1 MNILKGKSVSVIEHS
16 KVALS
21 TWVDWSSAR
30 NRRDVLFVN
39 SATQIVSFELKLFF
53 FLFFSCRSCFS
64 SLCPLNSMTTFWAP
78 SHTIMCP
85 WDFAHS
91 SWTRSMNDQS
101 LAGWQ
106 KKSTNQEEN
115 HCGTTWIYR
124 RARLLFITTSCFH
137 QTSTRYAR
145 WWITFFSREGAAIT
159 RGSVSVLIMQ
169 KPYSICSVWA
179 NPFCLYSILLN
190 KPFGSL
196 ITIFWVILVTSRVTF
211 KLKVKYAFKLRC
223 TSGGEGAYLQFQ

>member
-39 SATQIVSFELKLFF
+39 SATQIVSFELKLLF

-106 KKSTNQEEN
+106 KKTTNREEN

-145 WWITFFSREGAAIT
+145 WWITFFPGRELPLLEGQSRCWSCKKLIPYAQCEQT
-159 RGSVSVLIMQ
+159 LSVCV
-169 KPYSICSVWA
+169 
-179 NPFCLYSILLN
+179 
-190 KPFGSL
+190 
-196 ITIFWVILVTSRVTF
+196 
-211 KLKVKYAFKLRC
+211 
-223 TSGGEGAYLQFQ
+223 QFSWISPLGV